1 MFKKFQS
8 RRQKR
13 RGFTEDPAA
22 PFKATR
28 GDAGA
33 SSELI
38 DFALV
43 DATVNEWMAEAA
55 KQQANRSQAD
65 REVEVRRLVS
75 GPAGTTSPTEAHFPT
90 EPEVQKTVP
99 SASVPTRVTAPR
111 SSRSRPVAPQCT
123 QNLDRVLS
131 AAVAEQVISK
141 DVIKQ
146 CMSIHNLD
154 GFPTWRMVA
163 SWLPDFAPSLQRQ
176 AATVYGFRPVLICQM
191 STLVLADLLTMRLPQ
206 HLWRPMMELGVIPVV
221 EHGTSPNPSQRVL
234 CVTADPSN
242 REIRSFLNDI
252 KAFSPELAYADVHH
266 IQSMMELLAQHIPN
280 IGAEVYTTRPA
291 LRRIDAH
298 HAGEK
303 AA

>member
-28 GDAGA
+28 RDAGA

-99 SASVPTRVTAPR
+99 SAPVPTRVTAPR

-123 QNLDRVLS
+123 QNLDRVHS
-131 AAVAEQVISK
+131 AAVAEQVISE

-154 GFPTWRMVA
+154 GFPTWPSALPGRRAAPVQGPRAKKQDQVA
-163 SWLPDFAPSLQRQ
+163 SHQGQKQGESVEV
-176 AATVYGFRPVLICQM
+176 TVKERKGKIDQYQERE
-191 STLVLADLLTMRLPQ
+191 SKS
-206 HLWRPMMELGVIPVV
+206 
-221 EHGTSPNPSQRVL
+221 HGHP
-234 CVTADPSN
+234 
-242 REIRSFLNDI
+242 
-252 KAFSPELAYADVHH
+252 
-266 IQSMMELLAQHIPN
+266 
-280 IGAEVYTTRPA
+280 G
-291 LRRIDAH
+291 
-298 HAGEK
+298 
-303 AA
+303 